1 MVFLSFFS
9 VLIHFCDI
17 YLDKLVPLF
26 FYEQG
31 LMDARMQIERE
42 IETKTKSSLK
52 EGLGQQLKIVRTRS
66 FFCVFDLT
74 PSFLHSLFW
83 ISSSFSFFSHRII

>member
-1 MVFLSFFS
+1 MVFLSFFVS

-52 EGLGQQLKIVRTRS
+52 EGLG
-66 FFCVFDLT
+66 DLT